1 MIIKFM
7 TEGCA
12 PCRAVSQVLDL
23 CGIEYEEVNIAKDIN
38 RAVEH
43 RIRSVPTIIN
53 TETGATLVGFSGIYQ
68 TEEWINEHCH

>member
-23 CGIEYEEVNIAKDIN
+23 LGIEYEEVNIATDIT

-43 RIRSVPTIIN
+43 RIRSVPTIVN
-53 TETGATLVGFSGIYQ
+53 TETGATLIGFKGIYH
-68 TEEWINEHCH
+68 TEEWVNDNCN